1 MSAHAN
7 FAPSSAAR
15 WLECPFSA
23 VIGATLPNPD
33 SEASREGTRV
43 HTLIEKAI
51 AGEPIPED
59 ENEDVAYGIEMVLDF
74 VNQLGGLKSVL
85 AEQKVH
91 LSKDVWGTVDIL
103 QPDPYVTTLLDYKN
117 GAMDVAAD
125 RNMQLMTYA
134 AATLEEKGP
143 SKFYRL
149 VIVQPNSRTA
159 GDQRD
164 VKQSLVPLALV
175 EEHREKVLA
184 AVERGMH
191 GEGPK
196 PGRHCRYC
204 SAFGNCEA
212 TQQMLPFI
220 MTAVRMLPSE
230 IPNATAVRMLTVLRG
245 LEDMRKALEK
255 DVVTRFAA
263 GQQVPGAE
271 MGMTSTH
278 RKWGDDRMAVEKLI
292 ALYGMNGVD
301 PISPAQAEKMGSAG
315 VELAKTLA
323 FKPTG
328 SPKLI
333 Y

>member
-1 MSAHAN
+1 MSDHAN

-15 WLECPFSA
+15 WIECPFSA
-23 VIGATLPNPD
+23 MISATLPNHD
-33 SEASREGTRV
+33 SDASREGTRV
-43 HTLIEKAI
+43 HKLIEKAV

-74 VNQLGGLKSVL
+74 VNQLGGLKTVQ
-85 AEQKVH
+85 AEQQVH

-103 QPDPYVTTLLDYKN
+103 QSDPYVSTLLDYKN
-117 GAMDVAAD
+117 GQMDVTAD

-134 AATLEEKGP
+134 AATLEERGP

-164 VKQSLVPLALV
+164 VKQSLVPLAV
-175 EEHREKVLA
+175 IEDHREKVLA
-184 AVERGMH
+184 AVERGMR

-220 MTAVRMLPSE
+220 MTAVRMLPHE

-255 DVVTRFAA
+255 DIVTRFAS
-263 GQQVPGAE
+263 GQQVPGAS

-292 ALYGMNGVD
+292 AAYGLNGVD
-301 PISPAQAEKMGSAG
+301 PVSPAQAEKMGSAG